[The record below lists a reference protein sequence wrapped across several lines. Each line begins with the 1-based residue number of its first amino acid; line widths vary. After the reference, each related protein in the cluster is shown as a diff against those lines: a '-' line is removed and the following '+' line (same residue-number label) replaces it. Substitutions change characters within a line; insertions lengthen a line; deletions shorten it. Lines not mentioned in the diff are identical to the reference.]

1 MTINKHQWKA
11 MTRITI
17 NEKMTIDEKK
27 REKERE
33 ERKKI
38 VEDMI
43 LRAGG

>member
-1 MTINKHQWKA
+1 MTINKNQWKA

-17 NEKMTIDEKK
+17 NGKMAIDEKQ

-38 VEDMI
+38 VEDRIM
-43 LRAGG
+43 RAGV